1 MPRKQTVVTP
11 RIAGP
16 VDIGGTR
23 FPLSR
28 GMTLDYVQGVHR
40 LVFDGESFLIVL
52 YGAWNAGGLI
62 GTEHNGIAVL
72 EEDYGR
78 VALMD
83 HARDQSYMKASDR
96 QRREYDRICGMDAVQ
111 FRSLLAGPAK
121 ALEAVERRQLAALK
135 AKYEAPDTGGT
146 T

>member
-23 FPLSR
+23 FPLTR

-40 LVFDGESFLIVL
+40 LVFDGESFLVVL

-72 EEDYGR
+72 EEDYGL

-83 HARDQSYMKASDR
+83 HFADQSYMKASDR
-96 QRREYDRICGMDAVQ
+96 QRGEYARICGMDVGQ
-111 FRSLLAGPAK
+111 FRALLGTPA
-121 ALEAVERRQLAALK
+121 AAMEASERRQLARLK
-135 AKYEAPDTGGT
+135 AKYEPTNPEDAT
-146 T
+146 